1 MTVEIC
7 QEKGDPNI
15 YGEIDE
21 DTNYNSG
28 KGIAFTAHY
37 CCEVVHMA
45 SQTPFAQYANYN
57 GVNFFKRIILSAEKS
72 SSVYNKSNTVQPNSL
87 RVYYIIKY

>member
-21 DTNYNSG
+21 DTNYNEDN
-28 KGIAFTAHY
+28 GIAFTAHY
-37 CCEVVHMA
+37 CCEVVHMMA
-45 SQTPFAQYANYN
+45 QTLFAQYASCNS
-57 GVNFFKRIILSAEKS
+57 VNFFKRIILSAEKS

-87 RVYYIIKY
+87 RVYHIIKY